1 MPSRE
6 DLARPFGAPPVPE
19 GEVDPFAPEMVAD
32 PYGSYGRLRERA
44 PVLRG
49 QFLDGSAAWFVT
61 RQADVRTVLS
71 DPRFANDVTSVP
83 GAVDRRTGMMLS
95 LGVPPEYVR
104 YLVGTIIDSDP
115 PDHTR
120 LRRLVSRA
128 FTVRRIAALRP
139 RVEAITAGLLDD
151 LERALADPDPGS
163 PADLVETFAY
173 PLPITVICELV
184 GIDEADRP
192 AWRRAGRA
200 MVSLDRERFGPAVRE
215 LVDHVHDLVARR
227 RRTPA
232 DDLLTGLIR
241 AHDDDG
247 DHFSDAEMVTMVL
260 ALVFAGHETTAHLI
274 GNATVALLTHPDQLA
289 VLRADPGLW
298 PGAVNELM
306 RWCGPAL
313 LSRMRYA
320 TVDLELGGVPIRQG
334 DAVEAVLVSAN
345 FDPRV
350 YADPDRLDVTRLVDA
365 HGDGHVGFG
374 HGVHYCLGAAL
385 ARQEGEVALHAL
397 FDRFPGL
404 ALAVEPAELA
414 WVQMP
419 GARRLLALPVLTGG
433 RG

>member
-1 MPSRE
+1 MSRP
-6 DLARPFGAPPVPE
+6 ASPAAI
-19 GEVDPFAPEMVAD
+19 DPAAPELLAD
-32 PYGSYGRLRERA
+32 PYTGYGRLREQA

-49 QFLDGSAAWFVT
+49 QFLDGSPAWFVT
-61 RQADVRTVLS
+61 RQDDVRTVLA
-71 DPRFANDVTSVP
+71 DPRFVNNATAVT
-83 GAVDRRTGMMLS
+83 GAVDMRAAMMEQ
-95 LGVPPEYVR
+95 LGISRAYIR
-104 YLVGTIIDSDP
+104 YLTGSILDTNP

-128 FTVRRIAALRP
+128 FTVRRIQALRP
-139 RVEAITAGLLDD
+139 RVEEITAVLLDD
-151 LERALADPDPGS
+151 LERAGDPV
-163 PADLVETFAY
+163 DLIETFAY

-192 AWRRAGRA
+192 AWREWGRA
-200 MVSLDRERFGPAVRE
+200 LVSMEPDRIGPAVPQV
-215 LVDHVHDLVARR
+215 VDHIHALVERR

-247 DHFSDAEMVTMVL
+247 DRLSDPEMVAMVL

-274 GNATVALLTHPDQLA
+274 GNATAALLTHPDQLA
-289 VLRADPGLW
+289 LLRSERELW

-306 RWCGPAL
+306 RWCGPVHL
-313 LSRMRYA
+313 TRMRFA
-320 TVDLELGGVPIRQG
+320 TEDVDLGGTIVRRG
-334 DAVEAVLVSAN
+334 DAVQAVLVSAN

-374 HGVHYCLGAAL
+374 YGAHYCLGAAL

-397 FDRFPGL
+397 VDRFPNLTL
-404 ALAVEPAELA
+404 AAEPRWLPI
-414 WVQMP
+414 P
-419 GARRLLALPVLTGG
+419 GSRRLGELLLHLT
-433 RG
+433 

>member
-1 MPSRE
+1 MS
-6 DLARPFGAPPVPE
+6 RPFSTPPVPA
-19 GEVDPFAPEMVAD
+19 GEVDPMSPELVAD
-32 PYGSYGRLRERA
+32 PYAGYGRLREEA

-49 QFLDGSAAWFVT
+49 RFVDGSPAWFVT
-61 RQADVRTVLS
+61 RQADVRTVLA
-71 DPRFANDVTSVP
+71 DPRFVNDATSVS
-83 GAVDRRTGMMLS
+83 GALDQRTNVMAMM
-95 LGVPPEYVR
+95 GVPQEYVR
-104 YLVGTIIDSDP
+104 YLADSIIDADP

-128 FTVRRIAALRP
+128 FTVRRIQALRP
-139 RVEAITAGLLDD
+139 RVEAITATLLDD
-151 LERALADPDPGS
+151 LERAGDPV
-163 PADLVETFAY
+163 DLIETVAY

-192 AWRRAGRA
+192 SWREWGRA
-200 MVSLDRERFGPAVRE
+200 LVSMEPGRIGPVVPRI
-215 LVDHVHDLVARR
+215 VDHIHALVERR
-227 RRTPA
+227 RTTPA

-247 DHFSDAEMVTMVL
+247 DRLSDAEMVAMVL

-289 VLRADPGLW
+289 LLRRDPALW

-306 RWCGPAL
+306 RWCGPVHLARL
-313 LSRMRYA
+313 RYA
-320 TVDLELGGVPIRQG
+320 TTDVDLDGTTIHRG

-350 YADPDRLDVTRLVDA
+350 YTDPDRLDVTRLTDA

-374 HGVHYCLGAAL
+374 HGIHYCLGAAL
-385 ARQEGEVALHAL
+385 ARQEGEVALRAL

-404 ALAVEPAELA
+404 ALAAEPV
-414 WVQMP
+414 WVPLP
-419 GARRLLALPVLTGG
+419 GSRRLAALPVTLG
-433 RG
+433 